1 MATQK
6 DTANKI
12 FEAALEEFSQH
23 GFAGARIDRI
33 AERASVN
40 KAMIYYHFKSKEKLY
55 ETIIGLHLDKI
66 RNFFRERIVGHDDP
80 EEIFRSLAE
89 FYNNQLQAKSFIP
102 IFLREMASG
111 GERIK
116 SAFAGFQSDGAPYK
130 IKSLMKN
137 AVENGLFRDIDLS
150 HAIASFIGMNMFY
163 LLMSPLVNQLLEID
177 DEKRFG
183 EKRAEAVVD
192 LFLNGLKT
200 K

>member
-12 FEAALEEFSQH
+12 LESALEEFSQY
-23 GFAGARIDRI
+23 GFEGARIDRI
-33 AERASVN
+33 AKRASAN

-66 RNFFRERIVGHDDP
+66 RNFFLERVIGHDDP

-89 FYNNQLQAKSFIP
+89 FYNNQLQVKSFIP

-111 GERIK
+111 GEKIK
-116 SAFAGFQSDGAPYK
+116 SAFAGFQSGGAPFK
-130 IKSLMKN
+130 IKNLIKN
-137 AVENGLFRDIDLS
+137 AVENGRFRDIDSS
-150 HAIASFIGMNMFY
+150 HAIASFVGMNMFY

-177 DEKRFG
+177 DEKSFR